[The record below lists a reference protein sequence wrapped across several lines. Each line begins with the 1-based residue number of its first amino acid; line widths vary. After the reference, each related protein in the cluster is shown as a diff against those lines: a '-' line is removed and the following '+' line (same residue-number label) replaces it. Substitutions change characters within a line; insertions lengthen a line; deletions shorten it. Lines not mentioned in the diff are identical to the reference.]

1 MKKTSFG
8 LPLFALLLVTLP
20 DGLLSVLLRS
30 ILGKNKALLI
40 LKGKEESPMR

>member
-1 MKKTSFG
+1 
-8 LPLFALLLVTLP
+8 
-20 DGLLSVLLRS
+20 LLSVLLRS